1 MLAKVDVTE
10 EKLVW
15 YFQPTVCTHLV
26 HESISLSASFPA
38 CCFYKRTPLLFW
50 ISVQSGKRLTIQS
63 GCLSGTCSTWKASLR
78 GPNPE
83 ALTQENLPR
92 ASKSVLEEWV
102 KHEFSVSKK
111 QALRRNHHHC
121 AETRLSWEDRLG
133 YELPTE
139 LQMAEW
145 FPRILFR
152 IFCSN
157 NG

>member
-15 YFQPTVCTHLV
+15 YFQPTVCTHLA

-38 CCFYKRTPLLFW
+38 CWFYKRTPLLFW
-50 ISVQSGKRLTIQS
+50 ISVQSGKRLMIQS

-83 ALTQENLPR
+83 ALTQEKLPW
-92 ASKSVLEEWV
+92 ASNGVVEDWI
-102 KHEFSVSKK
+102 KHGFSVSKK
-111 QALRRNHHHC
+111 QALSRNPHHC
-121 AETRLSWEDRLG
+121 GETRLSYKDRLG
-133 YELPTE
+133 SELPTE

-152 IFCSN
+152 IFSN
-157 NG
+157 ND